1 MKLAVVRASSPI
13 ELSEAWEVNM
23 NLVSTLI
30 WAGAIILVIVLLL
43 IVLAKQYR
51 KVGPNEVLIIAGGRK
66 KTVTGPEGEKVKVG
80 YRYRLGG
87 GTFVLPFVETVYRLP
102 MDVITLN
109 IKTPEVLTHSG
120 VPILAEATAQVKVDS
135 SDAAI
140 RLAAEQFL
148 GLGKDGI
155 RDVSMNVVEGHMREV
170 IGTMTVEQIYRGR
183 QEFSARV
190 NGAVRPDLT
199 RMGLVLLS
207 FALKDISDTQG
218 YLESLS
224 KPQVVAAK
232 RDAVIAE
239 AETEK
244 EAIIKSSQ
252 ARKEG
257 EVARLAAEA
266 LIAKA
271 QWENEAKKAESQVA
285 VNQKKAQADFS
296 YEIERYRLS
305 QQIKKEEARMLA
317 IEKEEAIKIEELE
330 IARREK
336 ELDSSVLKPADA
348 RKYQI
353 KAEAE
358 AEEFRI
364 QAEARGKAEALRL
377 EGETEVELMRKRG
390 QAEAESMLKK
400 AKACEEYNEAAVLEM
415 YMKILPDLARA
426 VSEPLSKVD
435 KIVLVGGGDK
445 SLGTTRVTAQVAEV
459 LAQMP
464 EVVKSLTG
472 VDLKKYLQ
480 DKVSPEA
487 KKEK

>member
-1 MKLAVVRASSPI
+1 
-13 ELSEAWEVNM
+13 M
-23 NLVSTLI
+23 NLVPSLI
-30 WAGAIILVIVLLL
+30 WAGAIILVIAFIL
-43 IVLAKQYR
+43 IIIAKQYR
-51 KVGPNEVLIIAGGRK
+51 KVGPNEVLIIAGGHK
-66 KTVTGPEGEKVKVG
+66 KTITGPDGLKVKVG

-87 GTFVLPFVETVYRLP
+87 GTFVVPFVETIYRLP

-109 IKTPEVLTHSG
+109 IKTPEVLTNSG
-120 VPILAEATAQVKVDS
+120 VPIMAEATAQVKVDS
-135 SDAAI
+135 SDSAI

-148 GLGKDGI
+148 GSGKEGI
-155 RDVSMNVVEGHMREV
+155 RDVSMNVLEGHMREV

-183 QEFSARV
+183 HEFSARV
-190 NGAVRPDLT
+190 NEAIRPDLS
-199 RMGLVLLS
+199 RMGLVMLS

-232 RDAVIAE
+232 RDAVIAQ

-271 QWENEAKKAESQVA
+271 QWENEAKKSESQVA

-296 YEIERYRLS
+296 YELERYRLS
-305 QQIKKEEARMLA
+305 QQIKKEEAKMKA

-330 IARREK
+330 ISRREK
-336 ELDSSVLKPADA
+336 ELDASVLKPADA

-364 QAEARGKAEALRL
+364 QAEAKGKAEALRL
-377 EGETEVELMRKRG
+377 EGD
-390 QAEAESMLKK
+390 AEAELIKKKGLAEAEAMLKK
-400 AKACEEYNEAAVLEM
+400 AQAWEKYNQAAILEM
-415 YMKILPDLARA
+415 YLKTLPDLARA

-435 KIVLVGGGDK
+435 KIVVIGGGDK
-445 SLGTTRVTAQVAEV
+445 SLGISKITGQVAEV

-464 EVVKSLTG
+464 DVVKSLTG
-472 VDLKKYLQ
+472 VDLKKFLQ
-480 DKVSPEA
+480 EKLSPED

>member
-1 MKLAVVRASSPI
+1 MS
-13 ELSEAWEVNM
+13 
-23 NLVSTLI
+23 LVSSLI
-30 WAGAIILVIVLLL
+30 LTGAIILIIAIILL
-43 IVLAKQYR
+43 VVAKQYR

-66 KTVTGPEGEKVKVG
+66 KTITGPDGSKVKVG

-87 GTFVLPFVETVYRLP
+87 GTFVIPFVETVYRLP
-102 MDVITLN
+102 MEVITLH
-109 IKTPEVLTHSG
+109 IKTPEVLTNSG
-120 VPILAEATAQVKVDS
+120 VPIMAEATAQVKIDS
-135 SDAAI
+135 SDSSI

-148 GLGKDGI
+148 GLGKEGI
-155 RDVSMNVVEGHMREV
+155 RDVSINVLEGHMREV

-190 NGAVRPDLT
+190 NEAVRPDFS
-199 RMGLVLLS
+199 RMGLAMLS

-232 RDAVIAE
+232 RDALIAQ

-271 QWENEAKKAESQVA
+271 QWENEAKKSESQVA

-296 YEIERYRLS
+296 YELERYRLS
-305 QQIKKEEARMLA
+305 QQIKKEEAKMKA

-330 IARREK
+330 ISRREK
-336 ELDSSVLKPADA
+336 ELEASVVKPADA

-377 EGETEVELMRKRG
+377 EGEAEADLMKKKG
-390 QAEAESMLKK
+390 LAEAEAMLKK
-400 AKACEEYNEAAVLEM
+400 AQAWEKYNQAAILEM
-415 YMKILPDLARA
+415 YLKTLPDLARA

-435 KIVLVGGGDK
+435 KIVVIGGGDK
-445 SLGTTRVTAQVAEV
+445 SLGTTKITAQVAEV
-459 LAQMP
+459 LSQLP
-464 EVVKSLTG
+464 DVVKSLTG
-472 VDLKKYLQ
+472 VDFKKFLQ
-480 DKVSPEA
+480 EKLSPED

>member
-1 MKLAVVRASSPI
+1 V
-13 ELSEAWEVNM
+13 
-23 NLVSTLI
+23 
-30 WAGAIILVIVLLL
+30 
-43 IVLAKQYR
+43 
-51 KVGPNEVLIIAGGRK
+51 
-66 KTVTGPEGEKVKVG
+66 KVKVG

-120 VPILAEATAQVKVDS
+120 VPIMAEATAQVKVDS
-135 SDAAI
+135 SDSAI

-148 GLGKDGI
+148 GLGKEGI
-155 RDVSMNVVEGHMREV
+155 RDVSMNVLEGHMREV

-190 NGAVRPDLT
+190 NEAVRPDLT
-199 RMGLVLLS
+199 RMGLVMLS
-207 FALKDISDTQG
+207 FALKDISDARG

-271 QWENEAKKAESQVA
+271 QWENEAKKSESQVA

-296 YEIERYRLS
+296 YELERYRLS
-305 QQIKKEEARMLA
+305 QQIKKEEAKMKA

-330 IARREK
+330 ISRREK
-336 ELDSSVLKPADA
+336 ELESSVVKPADA

-364 QAEARGKAEALRL
+364 QAEAKGKAEALRL
-377 EGETEVELMRKRG
+377 EGEAEAELIKKKG
-390 QAEAESMLKK
+390 LAEAESMLKK
-400 AKACEEYNEAAVLEM
+400 AQSWEKYNQAAVLEM
-415 YMKILPDLARA
+415 YLKTLPDLAKA

-435 KIVLVGGGDK
+435 KIVIVGGGDK
-445 SLGTTRVTAQVAEV
+445 SLGTSKITGQVAEV

-464 EVVKSLTG
+464 DVVKSLTG
-472 VDLKKYLQ
+472 VDLKKYFQEKL
-480 DKVSPEA
+480 SPED

>member
-1 MKLAVVRASSPI
+1 MS
-13 ELSEAWEVNM
+13 
-23 NLVSTLI
+23 LVSSLI
-30 WAGAIILVIVLLL
+30 LAGVIVVVIAIILI
-43 IVLAKQYR
+43 IIAKQYR
-51 KVGPNEVLIIAGGRK
+51 KVGPNEVLIIAGGKK
-66 KTVTGPEGEKVKVG
+66 KTVVGPDGTKIKVG

-87 GTFVLPFVETVYRLP
+87 GTFVIPFIETVYRLP

-109 IKTPEVLTHSG
+109 IKTPEVLTNSG

-135 SDAAI
+135 SDSSI

-148 GLGKDGI
+148 GSGKEGI
-155 RDVSMNVVEGHMREV
+155 RDVSMNVLEGHMREV
-170 IGTMTVEQIYRGR
+170 IGTMTVEEIFRGR

-190 NGAVRPDLT
+190 AEAIRPDLT
-199 RMGLVLLS
+199 RMGLVMLS

-224 KPQVVAAK
+224 KPKVAAAR
-232 RDAVIAE
+232 RDAAIAE

-244 EAIIKSSQ
+244 EAIVKSSQ

-271 QWENEAKKAESQVA
+271 QWENEAKKSESQVA

-296 YEIERYRLS
+296 YELERYRLS
-305 QQIKKEEARMLA
+305 QQIKKEEAKMKA
-317 IEKEEAIKIEELE
+317 IEKEESIKIEELE

-336 ELDSSVLKPADA
+336 ELEASVIKPADA

-358 AEEFRI
+358 AEEYRI
-364 QAEARGKAEALRL
+364 QTEAKGKAEAMRL
-377 EGETEVELMRKRG
+377 EGETEAELTKKKG
-390 QAEAESMLKK
+390 LAEAEAMMKK
-400 AKACEEYNEAAVLEM
+400 AQSWDKYNQAAVLEM
-415 YMKILPDLARA
+415 YLKTLPELAKA

-435 KIVLVGGGDK
+435 KIVIVGGGDK
-445 SLGTTRVTAQVAEV
+445 SLGTSRITAQVAEV

-472 VDLKKYLQ
+472 LDLKKYFQ
-480 DKVSPEA
+480 DKLSPEE

>member
-1 MKLAVVRASSPI
+1 MSPVSSLILAGAVI
-13 ELSEAWEVNM
+13 
-23 NLVSTLI
+23 LI
-30 WAGAIILVIVLLL
+30 IAIILIV
-43 IVLAKQYR
+43 VAKQYR

-66 KTVTGPEGEKVKVG
+66 KTIIGPDGSKVKVG

-102 MDVITLN
+102 MEVITLN
-109 IKTPEVLTHSG
+109 IKTPEVLTNSG
-120 VPILAEATAQVKVDS
+120 VPIMAEATAQVKIDS
-135 SDAAI
+135 SDSSI

-148 GLGKDGI
+148 GLGKEGI
-155 RDVSMNVVEGHMREV
+155 RDVSINVLEGHMREV

-190 NGAVRPDLT
+190 NEAIKPDFS
-199 RMGLVLLS
+199 RMGLAMLS

-232 RDAVIAE
+232 RDALIAQ

-244 EAIIKSSQ
+244 ESIIKSSQ

-271 QWENEAKKAESQVA
+271 QWENEAKKSESQVA

-296 YEIERYRLS
+296 YELERYRLS
-305 QQIKKEEARMLA
+305 QQIKKEEAKMKA

-330 IARREK
+330 ISRREK
-336 ELDSSVLKPADA
+336 ELESSVVKPADA

-353 KAEAE
+353 KSEAE

-377 EGETEVELMRKRG
+377 EGDAEAEIIKRKG
-390 QAEAESMLKK
+390 LAEAESMLKK
-400 AKACEEYNEAAVLEM
+400 AQAWEKYNQAAVLEM
-415 YMKILPDLARA
+415 YLKTLPELARA

-435 KIVLVGGGDK
+435 KIVVISGGDK
-445 SLGTTRVTAQVAEV
+445 SLGTTKITAQVAEI

-464 EVVKSLTG
+464 DVVKSLTG
-472 VDLKKYLQ
+472 VDLRKFLQ
-480 DKVSPEA
+480 ERLSPED

>member
-1 MKLAVVRASSPI
+1 
-13 ELSEAWEVNM
+13 M
-23 NLVSTLI
+23 NLSPFI
-30 WAGAIILVIVLLL
+30 WAGAIILAIAFLLL
-43 IVLAKQYR
+43 IIAKQYK
-51 KVGPNEVLIIAGGRK
+51 KVGPNEVLIISGGRK
-66 KTVTGPEGEKVKVG
+66 KTVVGPDGSQVKVG

-87 GTFVLPFVETVYRLP
+87 GTFVLPFVESVYRLP

-120 VPILAEATAQVKVDS
+120 VPLMAEATAQVKVDS
-135 SDAAI
+135 SDLAI

-148 GLGKDGI
+148 GLGKEGI
-155 RDVSMNVVEGHMREV
+155 RDVSLTVLEGHMREV

-183 QEFSARV
+183 HEFSARV
-190 NGAVRPDLT
+190 SEAVRPDLG
-199 RMGLVLLS
+199 RMGLAMLS

-244 EAIIKSSQ
+244 EAIVKSSQ

-285 VNQKKAQADFS
+285 VNQRKAQADFS
-296 YEIERYRLS
+296 YELERYKLS
-305 QQIKKEEARMLA
+305 QQIKKEEAKMKA

-330 IARREK
+330 ISRREK
-336 ELDSSVLKPADA
+336 ELDASVVKPADA

-364 QAEARGKAEALRL
+364 QAEAKGKAEALRM
-377 EGETEVELMRKRG
+377 EGE
-390 QAEAESMLKK
+390 AEAELIKKKGVAESEAMLKK
-400 AKACEEYNEAAVLEM
+400 AQAWDKYNQAAVLEM
-415 YMKILPDLARA
+415 YLKTLPDLAKA
-426 VSEPLSKVD
+426 VSEPLAKVD
-435 KIVLVGGGDK
+435 KIVVIGGGDK
-445 SLGTTRVTAQVAEV
+445 SLGTTKITGQVAEV

-472 VDLKKYLQ
+472 VDIRKYFQ
-480 DKVSPEA
+480 DKLSTEE